1 VGGGLVLGRFRVD
14 YAYRDFDVLGQATHR
29 LGVRWKP

>member
-1 VGGGLVLGRFRVD
+1 VD
-14 YAYRDFDVLGQATHR
+14 YAYRDFDVLGTATHR